1 MRYVISML
9 RFPTS
14 ILLILMTANLGA
26 GAATIFVD
34 GAGSGDF
41 TSIQD
46 AIDASEEGDLIFV
59 LNGTYRENLMVD
71 KQIGLLGEGQP
82 IVEGGAGS
90 APIITIN
97 ASGVVLDGFVLP
109 GCAAD
114 HCDSGAVLIL
124 SDGSQIL
131 NNTIYGSSSHGI
143 CVLNSK
149 NHLIKGNQIHDNFK
163 AGIRLAGA
171 NHSHV
176 EATEV
181 YGNAYGI
188 FIEGSEHNWVS
199 DSDIWGNGADGI
211 TIASSLGNELTG
223 NSIHNNSE
231 NGVHLQESTNNAF
244 VANRIMDCG
253 YSGIDILRSNSNMMV
268 MNTIKRCGEMGIN
281 LDFSN
286 NNMIVRNSISETD
299 LNGIG
304 LQGSKSNS
312 VMENVIEDSRESGIS
327 VRDKSRENLIT
338 YNAISRNKRYGLVFD
353 ESDLNFVQ
361 ANKIRENADGIILLN
376 CRDNTLIENE
386 LDQNSFGISLEIVQN
401 VIVSTNNIT
410 NSSRDGVRLLR
421 CDNSKIYSNRIL
433 DARSDGVHI
442 IRSAGTVVSGN
453 DIERSG
459 EYGIQVLDHSDQ
471 NLLMLNLI
479 RGSGLGGIYIFDGV
493 FNLVMSNVLIDNN
506 KFSGRDNGGNRWLSN
521 YYSDFECEEMMGP
534 TVCAMPFEIH
544 GSRGAITLDEKPF
557 MNYRA
562 LLGREV

>member
-1 MRYVISML
+1 ML

-34 GAGSGDF
+34 GVGSGDF
-41 TSIQD
+41 TRIQD

-176 EATEV
+176 EATQV

-188 FIEGSEHNWVS
+188 FIEGSQYNWVS
-199 DSDIWGNGADGI
+199 NSDIWGNGADGV
-211 TIASSLGNELTG
+211 TIASSFGNELTG

-231 NGVHLQESTNNAF
+231 NGVNILEASNSAL
-244 VANRIMDCG
+244 VANRIKDCG
-253 YSGIDILRSNSNMMV
+253 NSGIDIYRSNSNMLT
-268 MNTIKRCGEMGIN
+268 MNTIERCDVMGIN
-281 LDFSN
+281 IDSGN
-286 NNMIVRNSISETD
+286 NNVIVRNSISGND

-304 LQGSKSNS
+304 IRASKSNS
-312 VMENVIEDSRESGIS
+312 VMENVIKHNRESGIS

-338 YNAISRNKRYGLVFD
+338 YNAITTNKRYGIVFD

-361 ANKIRENADGIILLN
+361 ANEIRENADGIILRN

-386 LDQNSFGISLEIVQN
+386 LDQNGFGISLEFVQN
-401 VIVSTNNIT
+401 VIVSTNKIT
-410 NSSRDGVRLLR
+410 NSTRDAVRLQR
-421 CDNSKIYSNRIL
+421 CDDSKIYSNAIL
-433 DARSDGVHI
+433 DSLADGVHMI
-442 IRSAGTVVSGN
+442 KSAGTVVSGN
-453 DIERSG
+453 DIERSS
-459 EYGIQVLDHSDQ
+459 EYGIQVLDQSDQ
-471 NLLMLNLI
+471 NLLMLNLV
-479 RGSGLGGIYIFDGV
+479 RDSGLGGIYIFDGA
-493 FNLVMSNVLIDNN
+493 FNLVMSNALIDNN

-521 YYSDFECEEMMGP
+521 YYSDFECEEMIGTM
-534 TVCAMPFEIH
+534 VCAVPFEIQGH
-544 GSRGAITLDEKPF
+544 RGTVTLDEKPF

-562 LLGREV
+562 LLDREV